1 MTDRLILT
9 LAILGGTGKEGQG
22 LAYRWAKAGY
32 HVIIGSRTPPKA
44 EDVAADLNGRLG
56 SEMVKGAGNPEAA
69 ALCDIAV
76 LTVPY
81 KAHEATL
88 ADLREQLKGK
98 ILVDVTVP
106 IDPSAPAVFQPPEA
120 GSAAQEAQA
129 VLGEEVHV
137 ATAFQNVSHVHLS
150 EDGPV
155 PCDVLVC
162 ADKEDT
168 RSQVLQLVDAAGL
181 VGWDAGPLENAVVVE
196 GLTPVLL
203 GINKRHNMTHAGI
216 RITGEQREGSPGSE

>member
-32 HVIIGSRTPPKA
+32 HVLIGSRTPPKA
-44 EDVAADLNGRLG
+44 EGIADELNERLG
-56 SEMVKGAGNPEAA
+56 SEMVQGAANEEAA
-69 ALCDIAV
+69 KHCDIAV

-81 KAHEATL
+81 SAHKATL
-88 ADLREQLKGK
+88 EGVKEGLAGK

-106 IDPSAPAVFQPPEA
+106 INPKALTGLDQPEG

-129 VLGEEVHV
+129 ILGDDVRV
-137 ATAFQNVSHVHLS
+137 TAAFQNVSHIHLR

-162 ADKEDT
+162 GADEEA
-168 RSQVLQLVDAAGL
+168 RQQVLHLVEAAGL

-196 GLTPVLL
+196 GLTPILL
-203 GINKRHNMTHAGI
+203 GINKRYGLKHAGI
-216 RITGEQREGSPGSE
+216 RIAGEQKDS